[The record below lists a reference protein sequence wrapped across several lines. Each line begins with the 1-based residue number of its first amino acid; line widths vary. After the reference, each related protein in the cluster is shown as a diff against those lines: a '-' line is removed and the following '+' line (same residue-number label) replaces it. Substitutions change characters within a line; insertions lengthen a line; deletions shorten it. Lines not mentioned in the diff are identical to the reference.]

1 MLYLISAIIISTSIF
16 ITFKFF
22 KRFKI
27 DNFQAI
33 TVNYVIASAFG
44 FLIYSGDFTFATIL
58 QRTWFPHAL
67 IAGVLFICV
76 FLLFALSSQKAG
88 VALTAVSSKMS
99 VIIPVIFGVILYNDS
114 MNFLKIIGILAAL
127 IAFYLTLKKN
137 NKIKVY
143 SRYLILPVLLFL
155 GNGITDAFLKYSEHN
170 FISNETVLFLATVFT
185 ISLIICIGISTG
197 RYFIFKQKIHIRNI
211 IGGIILGFLNFG
223 TTYYLIMAMGVFQST
238 VLFPVQNVGIVVLS
252 ALAGFIIFREK
263 LSVINWSGILLSI
276 IAILLIAFA

>member
-22 KRFKI
+22 KRFEI

-33 TVNYVIASAFG
+33 TVNYIIASAFG

-58 QRTWFPHAL
+58 QRTWFPYAL

-99 VIIPVIFGVILYNDS
+99 VIIPVIFGVILCNDS
-114 MNFLKIIGILAAL
+114 MNFIKIIGILAAL

-143 SRYLILPVLLFL
+143 SKYLVLPVLLFL

-197 RYFIFKQKIHIRNI
+197 RYFMFKQKIHLRNI

>member
-67 IAGVLFICV
+67 IAGILFICV

-170 FISNETVLFLATVFT
+170 FISNETVLFLAIVFT
-185 ISLIICIGISTG
+185 ISLIICICISTG

>member
-44 FLIYSGDFTFATIL
+44 FLIYSGDFTFAAIP

-114 MNFLKIIGILAAL
+114 MNFIKIIGILAAL

-170 FISNETVLFLATVFT
+170 FISNETILFLVTVFT

-197 RYFIFKQKIHIRNI
+197 RYFIFKQKIRLRNI

-263 LSVINWSGILLSI
+263 LSVINWTGILLSI

>member
-22 KRFKI
+22 NRFKI